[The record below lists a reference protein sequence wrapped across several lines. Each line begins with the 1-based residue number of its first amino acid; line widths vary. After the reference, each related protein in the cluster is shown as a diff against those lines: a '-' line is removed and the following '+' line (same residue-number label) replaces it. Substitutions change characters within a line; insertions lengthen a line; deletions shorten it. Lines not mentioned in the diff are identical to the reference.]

1 MTKLCGIDADYVNWR
16 PVTGRKVLTLTFEV
30 DISRQEEV
38 LRYLGAPASDK
49 SIPCAIALL
58 DMKSACAP
66 VADGKPDLKA
76 LSDSLAKRVLTEG
89 VQPDGSYRQVSV
101 ANGIPKKW
109 NDYARSQQA
118 YILCR
123 DPDFCRYFCAESGSE
138 TATIAKLRTHF
149 KIGSRG
155 DLDKPENH
163 ERWDEFVALFH
174 LHRDRLK

>member
-1 MTKLCGIDADYVNWR
+1 MTDLCAIQADYVNWR
-16 PVTGRKVLTLTFEV
+16 PVNGRKVLQLVFEV
-30 DISRQEEV
+30 PLESTHDV
-38 LRYLGAPASDK
+38 LTKLGTPTPGESK
-49 SIPCAIALL
+49 WVAIALL
-58 DMKSACAP
+58 DLKLGQA
-66 VADGKPDLKA
+66 GKPMTLPTPPKGTA
-76 LSDSLAKRVLTEG
+76 HGLDSVPTSQAEG
-89 VQPDGSYRQVSV
+89 GS
-101 ANGIPKKW
+101 PKKW

-123 DPDFCRYFCAESGSE
+123 DPDFCRYFGAGSE